1 MTKICITGADGFIGS
16 HLTEQAVKSGYTVVA
31 MAQYNSIG
39 SHGWLDTVDA
49 DIRDSIDV
57 RLGDVRDRGSVLD
70 AIRGCDGVL
79 NLAALIA
86 IPYSYTA
93 PESYVDTNIKGTLN
107 ILEAAKQLGTKKIVH
122 ISTSEVYGTA
132 QYVPIDERHPLNAQ
146 SPYAATK
153 IAADQ
158 LGLSYYRA
166 FGTPVAVARPF
177 NTYGPRQSGRA
188 VIPTIITQIAKGANE
203 IKLGSVTPTRD
214 FNFVD
219 DTAAGILAVLKSD
232 RSVGEVINLG
242 SNFEISIGDTVEMI
256 ADLIGRKVT
265 TTEDRQRIRPEKSE
279 VERLWANNE
288 KAKTLLGWSPA
299 FAGRDGLKKGLG
311 RTIEWFRDPENL
323 AKYHGARYD
332 V

>member
-107 ILEAAKQLGTKKIVH
+107 ILEAAKQLGTKKSS
-122 ISTSEVYGTA
+122 ISRPAKFTV
-132 QYVPIDERHPLNAQ
+132 PLNMFPSTNAIPSMPNPPMPRLK
-146 SPYAATK
+146 SPPINWACPITAPS
-153 IAADQ
+153 APP
-158 LGLSYYRA
+158 S
-166 FGTPVAVARPF
+166 PSPAR
-177 NTYGPRQSGRA
+177 S
-188 VIPTIITQIAKGANE
+188 IPTAPA
-203 IKLGSVTPTRD
+203 
-214 FNFVD
+214 
-219 DTAAGILAVLKSD
+219 
-232 RSVGEVINLG
+232 
-242 SNFEISIGDTVEMI
+242 
-256 ADLIGRKVT
+256 
-265 TTEDRQRIRPEKSE
+265 
-279 VERLWANNE
+279 
-288 KAKTLLGWSPA
+288 SPA
-299 FAGRDGLKKGLG
+299 A
-311 RTIEWFRDPENL
+311 P
-323 AKYHGARYD
+323 
-332 V
+332 